1 MSKRVG
7 NVKTGEVYN
16 DDTDEMTISQLASS
30 ISEQLTNTKREISQQ
45 LYDEVRGL
53 KKTIKTDLEEMRS
66 ALEKSVS
73 ELSRCVDLNKE
84 SIQHNAHAISR
95 SHLRND
101 LVISGVPFVQGENLR
116 EYFEKWC
123 QALGFNNNDHPS
135 VDIRRLHKSVMVPGK
150 SYMILVQFAITN
162 HRKDFYFKYLQSRSF
177 TLDQLGFSSR
187 DRIFVNEN
195 LTVTARSIKSK
206 ALLAK
211 KNGKLYS
218 VITRDGII
226 YVKKT
231 SESESRRVE
240 TEDEL
245 LKITQTC

>member
-1 MSKRVG
+1 
-7 NVKTGEVYN
+7 
-16 DDTDEMTISQLASS
+16 
-30 ISEQLTNTKREISQQ
+30 
-45 LYDEVRGL
+45 
-53 KKTIKTDLEEMRS
+53 
-66 ALEKSVS
+66 
-73 ELSRCVDLNKE
+73 
-84 SIQHNAHAISR
+84 
-95 SHLRND
+95 
-101 LVISGVPFVQGENLR
+101 
-116 EYFEKWC
+116 
-123 QALGFNNNDHPS
+123 
-135 VDIRRLHKSVMVPGK
+135 
-150 SYMILVQFAITN
+150 MILVQFAITN